1 MEHYNRDDF
10 ETNNTGR
17 DLYNRTSRYSSRAP
31 KRKDFVVSFIASA
44 IVGSALGLYYKN
56 KVYKKTDELRDKERD
71 LRNKVLDYKEQAE
84 NTVNSVREKVE
95 DFRNRSK
102 DGLTSEELQA
112 QKVAIQREV
121 NDNNLADQSPEAQEI
136 QEAKLEATKD
146 DFDQEQGPSA
156 SELTAQQNA
165 IQEETELADQ
175 SPEAQNIQDAK
186 AETQQQS
193 GPTASELAAQQNA
206 IQEETKLADQSPEAQ
221 DIQEAKAETQQQNGP
236 STSELT
242 AQQNAIQEETELADQ
257 SPEAQNIQEAKND
270 AKAKDSQENAHIDS
284 DKKPSAEEIAIA
296 QTAVKKESSD
306 NNLADPTT
314 KEGKNEDTASHT
326 QAEKMA
332 VAAQTK
338 NDKINNDSQVAKNTK
353 DLTTEQDIPKSSN
366 KEVPNLVTKDQKEKT
381 SSNEGSFANRL
392 ATAAKTKKSKL
403 TKGSKEAQL
412 TEALLAEPTIKKGK
426 KKTNVPNLV
435 TQSNKQS
442 SNAKQKDTTQKGT
455 SIQSQSSATFENGV
469 VTHEKSTKGSQKSK
483 NTGNKTNATNKKKNT
498 NKKTT
503 NKKQSNTPKQNNR
516 NQKQQTQSDNNQQKV
531 EKANSKIEKRTFN
544 D

>member
-175 SPEAQNIQDAK
+175 SPEAQNIQ
-186 AETQQQS
+186 
-193 GPTASELAAQQNA
+193 
-206 IQEETKLADQSPEAQ
+206 
-221 DIQEAKAETQQQNGP
+221 
-236 STSELT
+236 
-242 AQQNAIQEETELADQ
+242 
-257 SPEAQNIQEAKND
+257 EAKND
-270 AKAKDSQENAHIDS
+270 AKAKDSQENSHIDS

-455 SIQSQSSATFENGV
+455 TTQSQASATFENGV

-483 NTGNKTNATNKKKNT
+483 NSGNKTNATNKKKNT